1 MMEMQM
7 FHVNEK
13 YLIDGKIP
21 NMTEAMKKS
30 GNASDTF
37 AVLAI
42 LVNLQQ
48 PENSDVTK
56 LFDSFTHVRAKNENY
71 VIGKLF
77 PLSHLL
83 PRNTESFYRYNGSLS
98 FPNCREV
105 AIWTVFKVQFDK
117 KKVGKKLGPNSLFFR
132 IDCTSLKPKDNKFM
146 LFLQ

>member
-1 MMEMQM
+1 
-7 FHVNEK
+7 
-13 YLIDGKIP
+13 
-21 NMTEAMKKS
+21 MKKS

-48 PENSDVTK
+48 AENSAVTK

-105 AIWTVFKVQFDK
+105 AIWTVFKDRLYISETQRQQVYAISSVTDNLRNA
-117 KKVGKKLGPNSLFFR
+117 KLVANLE
-132 IDCTSLKPKDNKFM
+132 N
-146 LFLQ
+146 

>member
-1 MMEMQM
+1 MEMQM
-7 FHVNEK
+7 YHVNEK

-117 KKVGKKLGPNSLFFR
+117 KKVGKELRPNSLF
-132 IDCTSLKPKDNKFM
+132 
-146 LFLQ
+146 

>member
-117 KKVGKKLGPNSLFFR
+117 KKVGKTLEHNFIFR